1 MSHIWYCYQQ
11 QGACFNIND
20 FSIHLFFFFLLS
32 LHAAKFIA
40 GESQSCC
47 ALSEVE
53 DASNLASQG
62 TKHLAPLSTGS
73 GKAGC
78 QGKQAE
84 QCS

>member
-1 MSHIWYCYQQ
+1 MI
-11 QGACFNIND
+11 FL
-20 FSIHLFFFFLLS
+20 FTFFFFFLLS

-40 GESQSCC
+40 GESQSRR

-53 DASNLASQG
+53 DVSNLASQS

-78 QGKQAE
+78 QGRQAE